1 MHPRCRLTWLLL
13 VCEVVLLVADTLA
26 APAPDLGF
34 SSPPSSLRFCWLPGA
49 LRKCR
54 GSGPALQPAMLL
66 DKVPALKRA
75 DLVLASGSPRRKE
88 ILNELL
94 GLGVRVVASTFE
106 EDLDKSKFTPET
118 YVQENARLKALEV
131 WERLQSAGESP
142 TLVIGGD
149 TVVAADGRILVSLAP
164 PPPNLPSP
172 PSPALTQ
179 HASSGETRIT
189 RKRDR
194 DVDRP
199 EREVAQGLQRRGIGF
214 QARWVARGGARDVLR
229 GDQGHVCVSLGR
241 ARGGI
246 RGQWRAVRQGRRLWH
261 SVCRWTVRVWN

>member
-1 MHPRCRLTWLLL
+1 MSKRCCLAWLLL

-54 GSGPALQPAMLL
+54 GSGQAQTAMLL

-149 TVVAADGRILVSLAP
+149 TVVAADGRILVSLCP
-164 PPPNLPSP
+164 PHPQTCPPHRLP
-172 PSPALTQ
+172 L
-179 HASSGETRIT
+179 
-189 RKRDR
+189 
-194 DVDRP
+194 
-199 EREVAQGLQRRGIGF
+199 
-214 QARWVARGGARDVLR
+214 
-229 GDQGHVCVSLGR
+229 
-241 ARGGI
+241 
-246 RGQWRAVRQGRRLWH
+246 
-261 SVCRWTVRVWN
+261 

>member
-1 MHPRCRLTWLLL
+1 MRPRYRLTWLLL
-13 VCEVVLLVADTLA
+13 VCEAVLLVADTLA

-54 GSGPALQPAMLL
+54 GSGQAQTAMLL

-149 TVVAADGRILVSLAP
+149 TVVAADGRILVSLTP
-164 PPPNLPSP
+164 PTPK
-172 PSPALTQ
+172 PALPTVSRSDTARIIRRNPD
-179 HASSGETRIT
+179 HAKSRSR
-189 RKRDR
+189 
-194 DVDRP
+194 
-199 EREVAQGLQRRGIGF
+199 
-214 QARWVARGGARDVLR
+214 
-229 GDQGHVCVSLGR
+229 C
-241 ARGGI
+241 
-246 RGQWRAVRQGRRLWH
+246 
-261 SVCRWTVRVWN
+261 